1 MLASSLG
8 SYIFIFYIYCFHNF
22 IVIFA
27 DIHFF
32 KPIRNCNQLVIIMSA
47 EEQRIRRE
55 LEMDVE
61 KELAAE
67 IKGEICNLS
76 LRLIQL
82 YQQQKEREDRE
93 FSQNKAPSE
102 AKINIKVEGGTK
114 VEIEETEKNVRK
126 ICAKPKSSKAET
138 YVPKTSI
145 LSKEI
150 TRRQISDSRKKFDW
164 VKTLRSGTSSVAS
177 HQPKKT
183 ARMWDDSVQ
192 IVGVRTKC
200 MLRRR

>member
-1 MLASSLG
+1 
-8 SYIFIFYIYCFHNF
+8 
-22 IVIFA
+22 
-27 DIHFF
+27 
-32 KPIRNCNQLVIIMSA
+32 MSA